1 MIKCN
6 AVSNIQKSPQEMEI
20 MIKKLKQEVF
30 MLKSKLIGIAQASGE
45 TNLLDLKNL
54 LTGMQGDV
62 PEG

>member
-54 LTGMQGDV
+54 LTGMQADV